1 MSGVP
6 GGVYERMLSLAV
18 AALHERD
25 PDQMW
30 PLVAGTLPAL
40 CGGESLIYKLGEWD
54 GAEGEI
60 GLPAALPPEALGTDA
75 LTLLREGYPFA
86 RHYGTG
92 ADRTPV
98 TAHRAAGRAWSASPT
113 ADMLGRVMDADHVL
127 AIPLP
132 RPVAPVT
139 GCLLYRPGTDF
150 TEDEL
155 RLAEQI
161 QPLLAAVE
169 EQRRLLGRWRATT
182 AGCAQPTDAGR
193 PSRTTAY
200 EDRTTAYE
208 DRTTAYGDRSPT
220 PEDLTAECRLTPR
233 EVTVLLLLAEALT
246 ADAIGRRLGI
256 SPRTVHKHVENLYR
270 KLGTRDRVDTV
281 LRAQRL
287 GLLPVP
293 APGA

>member
-6 GGVYERMLSLAV
+6 GGAYERMLSLAV

-30 PLVAGTLPAL
+30 PLVAETLPAL

-60 GLPAALPPEALGTDA
+60 GLPAALPPEALGAGA

-98 TAHRAAGRAWSASPT
+98 TARRAAGRAWSASPT

-139 GCLLYRPGTDF
+139 GCLLYRPGADF

-155 RLAEQI
+155 RLAERI

-169 EQRRLLGRWRATT
+169 EQRGLLGRWRATT
-182 AGCAQPTDAGR
+182 VGGERSTDAGR
-193 PSRTTAY
+193 PSRTAAY
-200 EDRTTAYE
+200 EDRTAAYE
-208 DRTTAYGDRSPT
+208 DRFPT

>member
-6 GGVYERMLSLAV
+6 GGAYERMLSLAV

-30 PLVAGTLPAL
+30 PLVAGTLPGL

-54 GAEGEI
+54 GTEGEI
-60 GLPAALPPEALGTDA
+60 GLPAALPPESLGVDA

-86 RHYGTG
+86 QHYGTG

-127 AIPLP
+127 GIPLP
-132 RPVAPVT
+132 RPAAPVT
-139 GCLLYRPGTDF
+139 GCLLYRPGADF

-182 AGCAQPTDAGR
+182 VGGEQPTDAGGR
-193 PSRTTAY
+193 PSRTTAHG
-200 EDRTTAYE
+200 DPA
-208 DRTTAYGDRSPT
+208 TAYGDRSPT